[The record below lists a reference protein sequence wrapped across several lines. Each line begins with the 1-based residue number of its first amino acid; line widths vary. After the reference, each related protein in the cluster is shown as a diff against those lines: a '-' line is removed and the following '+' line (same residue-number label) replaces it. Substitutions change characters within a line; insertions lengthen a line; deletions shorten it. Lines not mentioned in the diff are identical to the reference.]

1 MSRKTP
7 RTTGTS
13 FRRNLLTLKP
23 PFHNMITSIKIGTY
37 CVVGLISV
45 AIPRSAEVSTSIR
58 KLLFLRYR
66 KKQYMK
72 QRKTNV
78 NSVSVNTKPVRY
90 AVYGSR
96 AVNNPTAMLKR
107 GPKNSLAIIQAI
119 TALALPKSA

>member
-78 NSVSVNTKPVRY
+78 NSVSVNTKPVRC

-96 AVNNPTAMLKR
+96 AVSRVSYGLSVDRDT
-107 GPKNSLAIIQAI
+107 IYVC
-119 TALALPKSA
+119 